1 MSKAAWFAALCGIS
15 LLAGCGE
22 VATGEY
28 QSSSSGDNPSA
39 SSSSFN
45 GVSSSS
51 FNGVSSSSSGFDIND
66 LEWVPLDGYE
76 ISRNLIT
83 QGQYKSVMGENPS
96 KGIKNDSR
104 PIDGVNW
111 FKAVEFCERLSVSL
125 PTEEEWEDAARQ
137 EAIQRD
143 YDYWEWT
150 SYCYNGLC
158 IRKGL
163 VNRID
168 DFYTTDPNLDNIASG
183 YISFRV
189 VRY

>member
-1 MSKAAWFAALCGIS
+1 MSKAPWFAALCSIS

-22 VATGEY
+22 VAPEEY
-28 QSSSSGDNPSA
+28 PSSSGKIDNPSA
-39 SSSSFN
+39 
-45 GVSSSS
+45 SSSS

-66 LEWVPLDGYE
+66 LEWVLLNGYE
-76 ISRNLIT
+76 ISKNLIT
-83 QGQYKSVMGENPS
+83 QGQYKFVMGENPS
-96 KGIKNDSR
+96 KGTKNDSR
-104 PIDGVNW
+104 PVDGVNW
-111 FKAVEFCERLSVSL
+111 FQAAEFCKRLSVSL